1 MTDPA
6 LSANHPAMVTGLFNS
21 RDGAECAYGSAVNL
35 GYQQR
40 DINLVMSDET
50 RRRFFPT
57 EPRADTD
64 LSGKVAESTT
74 GSSKLAD
81 ELGGPTGGAMGTIAP
96 VLAAVGTL
104 VLIPGIAF
112 AGPIAV
118 ALAAAGAVGLAGG
131 LIGAL
136 SNWGIPEDRIHQYE
150 TGIRGGAILLGVK
163 PRSDGDAAALER
175 RWKACGGELVHS

>member
-21 RDGAECAYGSAVNL
+21 RDGAECAYESAVNL

-50 RRRFFPT
+50 RKRFFPA

-104 VLIPGIAF
+104 VLIPGIA
-112 AGPIAV
+112 
-118 ALAAAGAVGLAGG
+118 
-131 LIGAL
+131 
-136 SNWGIPEDRIHQYE
+136 
-150 TGIRGGAILLGVK
+150 
-163 PRSDGDAAALER
+163 
-175 RWKACGGELVHS
+175 